1 MYLRSHRHSGSTTN
15 QRKDGA
21 KALCKRKRVGLSD
34 DDGNCELILTTL
46 IGGAAVVGAM
56 QRLAAG
62 ARLAAL
68 GRAGHAAGGARAALA
83 RARPQERVA
92 RHVHNIAHHTAS
104 WNIEY

>member
-1 MYLRSHRHSGSTTN
+1 MVPLRTKEKMEQKPYARE
-15 QRKDGA
+15 
-21 KALCKRKRVGLSD
+21 KRAGLSD

-92 RHVHNIAHHTAS
+92 RHVHHIAHHTAS